1 VAKIAYLKVEAHVL
15 RLQASDFVR
24 QFFGHLLG
32 PANEEILQDR
42 FPSDRVSRSSAVGRR
57 RERALRTQATKG
69 SDCRARKKRHN
80 AAQKASEVSG
90 GYASMGRLKVLIVGG
105 GIGGITAMLAL
116 RQRGIE
122 AQLFE
127 QAAAFGQVGAGLQ
140 VSSNAACILIRLGLG
155 EALKRVATYP
165 DGRDYRGWDTGERLY
180 YTPLGQKAEAHF
192 GSPYYAAHR
201 AELLDV
207 LLSGLG
213 KQGVQLGSRIERIE
227 QDQNSVSLTLAG
239 GSTVQGDI
247 LIGADGIHSMVRT
260 QLFGKELPRYTGN
273 VAWRGLVPAERVA
286 HLDLGSVVGVWMGP
300 NRSIVQYY
308 VSAGKTFNWIGI
320 SRSSQPAQ
328 ESWLA
333 EGKTEDILAEYDGWH
348 STIRT
353 IIAETPKVLRQALYD
368 REPLPDWRV
377 GRVVLMGDA
386 AHPMMPFYAQGG
398 AQSIEDAYVL
408 AGCIAEGQDRPLE
421 ALARFVR
428 MRQPRT
434 AWMQGLARREEELYQ
449 MNDAAA
455 IRARNDRM
463 RTNRI
468 PETATFPPEQ
478 ERLYGYD
485 AEVELRKSA

>member
-1 VAKIAYLKVEAHVL
+1 MA
-15 RLQASDFVR
+15 
-24 QFFGHLLG
+24 
-32 PANEEILQDR
+32 
-42 FPSDRVSRSSAVGRR
+42 
-57 RERALRTQATKG
+57 
-69 SDCRARKKRHN
+69 
-80 AAQKASEVSG
+80 
-90 GYASMGRLKVLIVGG
+90 RLKVLIAGG

-116 RQRGIE
+116 RQRGIDV
-122 AQLFE
+122 QLFE
-127 QAAAFGQVGAGLQ
+127 QAAAFRQVGAGLQ
-140 VSSNAACILIRLGLG
+140 VSSNAARILLKLGLG

-165 DGRDYRGWDTGERLY
+165 EGRDYRGWDTGERLY

-213 KQGVQLGSRIERIE
+213 EHGYRLGSRVERVD
-227 QDQNSVSLTLAG
+227 QDQSGVSLTLAD
-239 GSTVQGDI
+239 GSIAQGDI
-247 LIGADGIHSMVRT
+247 LIGADGIHSAVRA

-286 HLDLGSVVGVWMGP
+286 HLDLRSVVGVWMGP

-320 SRSSQPAQ
+320 SRSAQPAQ

-333 EGKTEDILAEYDGWH
+333 EGRTEDALAEYDGWH

-368 REPLPDWRV
+368 REPLPDWQV

-408 AGCIAEGQDRPLE
+408 AGCIAEAQDRPLD

-449 MNDAAA
+449 MNDTAA

-478 ERLYGYD
+478 EQLYGYD
-485 AEVELRKSA
+485 AEIELRKTV

>member
-1 VAKIAYLKVEAHVL
+1 
-15 RLQASDFVR
+15 
-24 QFFGHLLG
+24 
-32 PANEEILQDR
+32 
-42 FPSDRVSRSSAVGRR
+42 
-57 RERALRTQATKG
+57 
-69 SDCRARKKRHN
+69 
-80 AAQKASEVSG
+80 
-90 GYASMGRLKVLIVGG
+90 MGRLKVLIVGG

-122 AQLFE
+122 TQLFE

-273 VAWRGLVPAERVA
+273 VAWRGLVPAERLD
-286 HLDLGSVVGVWMGP
+286 LDLGSVVGVWMGP

-320 SRSSQPAQ
+320 SRSSKPAQ

-333 EGKTEDILAEYDGWH
+333 EGKTEDVLAEYDGWH

-353 IIAETPKVLRQALYD
+353 IIAETPKILRQALYD
-368 REPLPDWRV
+368 REPLPDWQV

-449 MNDAAA
+449 MNDATA

-463 RTNRI
+463 RTNRL

>member
-1 VAKIAYLKVEAHVL
+1 
-15 RLQASDFVR
+15 
-24 QFFGHLLG
+24 
-32 PANEEILQDR
+32 
-42 FPSDRVSRSSAVGRR
+42 
-57 RERALRTQATKG
+57 
-69 SDCRARKKRHN
+69 
-80 AAQKASEVSG
+80 
-90 GYASMGRLKVLIVGG
+90 
-105 GIGGITAMLAL
+105 
-116 RQRGIE
+116 
-122 AQLFE
+122 
-127 QAAAFGQVGAGLQ
+127 
-140 VSSNAACILIRLGLG
+140 
-155 EALKRVATYP
+155 
-165 DGRDYRGWDTGERLY
+165 
-180 YTPLGQKAEAHF
+180 
-192 GSPYYAAHR
+192 
-201 AELLDV
+201 LLDV

-213 KQGVQLGSRIERIE
+213 EHGYRLGSRVERID
-227 QDQNSVSLTLAG
+227 QDQSGVSLTLAD
-239 GSTVQGDI
+239 GSIAQGDI
-247 LIGADGIHSMVRT
+247 LIGADGIHSAVRA

-286 HLDLGSVVGVWMGP
+286 HLDLRSVVGVWMGP

-320 SRSSQPAQ
+320 SRSAQPAQ

-333 EGKTEDILAEYDGWH
+333 EGRTEDALAEYDGWH

-368 REPLPDWRV
+368 REPLPDWQV

-408 AGCIAEGQDRPLE
+408 AGCIAEAQDRPLE

-449 MNDAAA
+449 MNDTAA

-485 AEVELRKSA
+485 AEIELRKTV

>member
-1 VAKIAYLKVEAHVL
+1 MP
-15 RLQASDFVR
+15 
-24 QFFGHLLG
+24 G
-32 PANEEILQDR
+32 
-42 FPSDRVSRSSAVGRR
+42 
-57 RERALRTQATKG
+57 
-69 SDCRARKKRHN
+69 
-80 AAQKASEVSG
+80 
-90 GYASMGRLKVLIVGG
+90 LKVLVVGG
-105 GIGGITAMLAL
+105 GIGGITTVLAL
-116 RQRGIE
+116 RQRGVDV
-122 AQLFE
+122 QLFE

-140 VSSNAACILIRLGLG
+140 VSSNAAKILRRLGLG
-155 EALKRVATYP
+155 EELKKVATYP
-165 DGRDYRGWDTGERLY
+165 DGRDYRGWDTAERLY

-207 LLSGLG
+207 LLTGLTDRTG
-213 KQGVQLGSRIERIE
+213 ITMGARVERID
-227 QDQNSVSLTLAG
+227 QDAKGVTLTLANG
-239 GSTVQGDI
+239 ETAHGDI
-247 LIGADGIHSMVRT
+247 LIGADGIHSTIRG

-320 SRSSQPAQ
+320 SRSSEPAR

-333 EGKTEDILAEYDGWH
+333 EGKVEDALAEYDGWH
-348 STIRT
+348 DTIRT
-353 IIAETPKVLRQALYD
+353 IIGATPKVLRQALYD
-368 REPLPDWRV
+368 REPLPDWQV

-408 AGCIAEGQDRPLE
+408 AGCIAEGQDKPLE
-421 ALARFVR
+421 ALARFVK

-449 MNDAAA
+449 MNDAAT
-455 IRARNDRM
+455 IKARNEKM
-463 RTNRI
+463 RSNRV

>member
-1 VAKIAYLKVEAHVL
+1 
-15 RLQASDFVR
+15 
-24 QFFGHLLG
+24 
-32 PANEEILQDR
+32 
-42 FPSDRVSRSSAVGRR
+42 
-57 RERALRTQATKG
+57 
-69 SDCRARKKRHN
+69 
-80 AAQKASEVSG
+80 
-90 GYASMGRLKVLIVGG
+90 
-105 GIGGITAMLAL
+105 LAL
-116 RQRGIE
+116 RQRGVDV
-122 AQLFE
+122 QLFE
-127 QAAAFGQVGAGLQ
+127 QAAAFSQVGAGLQ
-140 VSSNAACILIRLGLG
+140 VSSNAAKILLKLGLG
-155 EALKRVATYP
+155 DELKKVATYP
-165 DGRDYRGWDTGERLY
+165 DGRDYRGWDTAERLY
-180 YTPLGQKAEAHF
+180 YTPLGRKAEAHF

-207 LLSGLG
+207 LLTGLTDRTG
-213 KQGVQLGSRIERIE
+213 ITMGSRVERVD
-227 QDQNSVSLTLAG
+227 QDARGVTLTLANG
-239 GSTVQGDI
+239 DTAHGDI
-247 LIGADGIHSMVRT
+247 LIGADGIHSTIRG

-320 SRSSQPAQ
+320 SRSSEPAR

-333 EGKTEDILAEYDGWH
+333 EGKVEDALAEYDGWH
-348 STIRT
+348 DTIRT
-353 IIAETPKVLRQALYD
+353 IIGATPKVLRQALYD
-368 REPLPDWRV
+368 REPLPDWQV

-408 AGCIAEGQDRPLE
+408 AGCIAEGQDKPLE
-421 ALARFVR
+421 ALARFVK

-449 MNDAAA
+449 MNDAAT
-455 IRARNDRM
+455 IKARNEKM
-463 RTNRI
+463 RSNRV

>member
-1 VAKIAYLKVEAHVL
+1 MA
-15 RLQASDFVR
+15 
-24 QFFGHLLG
+24 
-32 PANEEILQDR
+32 
-42 FPSDRVSRSSAVGRR
+42 
-57 RERALRTQATKG
+57 
-69 SDCRARKKRHN
+69 
-80 AAQKASEVSG
+80 
-90 GYASMGRLKVLIVGG
+90 RLKVLIAGG

-116 RQRGIE
+116 RQRGIDI
-122 AQLFE
+122 QLFE
-127 QAAAFGQVGAGLQ
+127 QAAAFGQVGAGFQ
-140 VSSNAACILIRLGLG
+140 VSSNAARILLKLGLG

-207 LLSGLG
+207 LLSGLSG
-213 KQGVQLGSRIERIE
+213 LGEHGFRLGSRVERFD
-227 QDQNSVSLTLAG
+227 QDQSGVSLTLAD
-239 GSTVQGDI
+239 GSIAQGDI
-247 LIGADGIHSMVRT
+247 LIGADGIHSTVRA

-320 SRSSQPAQ
+320 SRSTQPAQ

-333 EGKTEDILAEYDGWH
+333 EGRTEDALAEYDGWH
-348 STIRT
+348 STIRK
-353 IIAETPKVLRQALYD
+353 IIAETPKILRQALYD
-368 REPLPDWRV
+368 REPLPDWQV

-408 AGCIAEGQDRPLE
+408 AGCIAEAEGRPLD

-463 RTNRI
+463 RANRV
-468 PETATFPPEQ
+468 PEKAIFPPEQ

-485 AEVELRKSA
+485 AEIELRKSS